1 MSAPSKTVVSTWTP
15 LRIGVFRALWLAVL
29 VSNVAIWM
37 QTVGAQW
44 LLVSQPH
51 ASILVALVQ
60 TADYLPDLVFG
71 LVGGVLADTFD
82 RRRLLMAV
90 QVFLVIVGVALAALT
105 FAGQMPPALLLT
117 FTFLIGCGSVVT
129 LPAYQS
135 LVPDLVPREQ
145 LHSAA
150 ALSSISINIARAA
163 GPALAGLVIARAGVG
178 AVFAL
183 NAAMYLLFLV
193 VLIAW
198 RPPARASATIPEH
211 FMSALRAGGRYVRY
225 APVVRRILL
234 RSAFFLVPA
243 SALWALLPLIASQ
256 RLALGADGY
265 GLLLGVLG
273 AGAIF
278 GVVVLPR
285 LRARMSLNAL
295 LAASTIAYALVLATV
310 VLIANTVVIL
320 VALVPA
326 GIAWIAVLSTVNAEL
341 QLFLPAWVRARGLS
355 VYQMVLFG
363 ALGFGALMWG
373 FIAAPIGIV
382 PTFLI
387 ASGVTLAGVATMR
400 VWPLIDTT
408 GMDRRTVQYW
418 AEPNLALDADPDDPV
433 VVRTSYTVPPEKE
446 EPFLK
451 AMANVRLSRLR
462 TGATQ
467 WGLFRD
473 GETPQRFVELYA
485 VPSWAEH
492 LRQHSDRL
500 TATDQQYEE
509 AAEAFSGPPETS
521 HLIAVDLPDYEV

>member
-1 MSAPSKTVVSTWTP
+1 
-15 LRIGVFRALWLAVL
+15 
-29 VSNVAIWM
+29 
-37 QTVGAQW
+37 
-44 LLVSQPH
+44 
-51 ASILVALVQ
+51 
-60 TADYLPDLVFG
+60 
-71 LVGGVLADTFD
+71 
-82 RRRLLMAV
+82 
-90 QVFLVIVGVALAALT
+90 
-105 FAGQMPPALLLT
+105 
-117 FTFLIGCGSVVT
+117 
-129 LPAYQS
+129 
-135 LVPDLVPREQ
+135 
-145 LHSAA
+145 
-150 ALSSISINIARAA
+150 
-163 GPALAGLVIARAGVG
+163 
-178 AVFAL
+178 
-183 NAAMYLLFLV
+183 
-193 VLIAW
+193 
-198 RPPARASATIPEH
+198 
-211 FMSALRAGGRYVRY
+211 
-225 APVVRRILL
+225 
-234 RSAFFLVPA
+234 
-243 SALWALLPLIASQ
+243 
-256 RLALGADGY
+256 
-265 GLLLGVLG
+265 LLLGVLG
-273 AGAIF
+273 VGAIF
-278 GVVVLPR
+278 GAVILPR
-285 LRARMSLNAL
+285 LRARMSINAL
-295 LAASTIAYALVLATV
+295 LAASGIAYALVLAAV

-320 VALVPA
+320 IALLPA
-326 GIAWIAVLSTVNAEL
+326 GIAWMAVLSTVNAEL

-387 ASGVTLAGVATMR
+387 AAGVMLAGVATMR

-433 VVRTSYTVPPEKE
+433 VVQTSYMVPPEKE

-485 VPSWAEH
+485 VPSRAEH

-521 HLIAVDLPDYEV
+521 HLIAVDLPDNEL